1 VNPQYVNPAHVN
13 PANVDLPRLKSR
25 TRSLAVALAP
35 RSEPASPNVNR
46 SVTALLA
53 GLVAEPWGQVSPS
66 VYETG
71 RLVSIAPWLVGHRDR
86 VEFLV
91 DSQLSTGQW
100 PGPDQYAV
108 VPTLSATEALLAT
121 LRRADEGLAAG
132 RSAVLAAVN
141 RGLRA
146 LFAWFRHPATLSF
159 PDTPAIELIVP
170 TLIARVNVHL
180 AELEETPVVGMGKW
194 RGLARLRVPLSIDGQ
209 LVQAVEAAL
218 RHGRRVPAKFLHSLE
233 VAGADGAAAR
243 GVRPTALGTIGA
255 SPAAT
260 AAWLGERRDGGPSR
274 RRAHAYLEQVV
285 SRHGGPVPSVLPIT
299 TFEQAWVLNSL
310 KTIEPRSSSVR
321 EIAAALTAA
330 LTDDGVG
337 GGPGLPF
344 DADTTAVTLVALA
357 KFGVRADPQC
367 LWQYEVDTH
376 FCTWLG
382 ERTVSPTTNAHVLE
396 ALAGQTSRSPK
407 TRARLAASRHK
418 IATWLV
424 GQQLVDGT
432 WTDKWHASPYY
443 ATRSCV
449 TALAQRFDEPSLG
462 GVDRAMSWVL
472 DTQRDDGSWGWWN
485 GTAEETAYAMQAL
498 AAVRGRRGTVEA
510 LARGRAYLLSGPAE
524 DPPLWHDKD
533 LYRPTAVVRAAI
545 IGALQLPPLQPSAFV
560 PLQPA

>member
-1 VNPQYVNPAHVN
+1 VSPP
-13 PANVDLPRLKSR
+13 SR
-25 TRSLAVALAP
+25 SAAAVVPAP
-35 RSEPASPNVNR
+35 RPEPPSPSSRR
-46 SVTALLA
+46 SVSALLA

-86 VEFLV
+86 VDFLV
-91 DSQLSTGQW
+91 DSQLRTGRW
-100 PGPDQYAV
+100 PGPDEYAV

-121 LRRADEGLAAG
+121 VLQAGEGLAAG
-132 RSAVLAAVN
+132 RAAVLAAVN

-146 LFAWFRHPATLSF
+146 LFAWFRDPAKMSF
-159 PDTPAIELIVP
+159 PDTPAVELIVP
-170 TLIARVNVHL
+170 TLIARVNDHL
-180 AELEETPVVGMGKW
+180 DELDRSPVVGMGKW
-194 RGLARLRVPLSIDGQ
+194 RGTARLQVPLSIDQ
-209 LVQAVEAAL
+209 RLVLAVEAAL
-218 RHGRRVPAKFLHSLE
+218 RDGRRVPAKFLHSLE
-233 VAGADGAAAR
+233 IAGLDGQNAR
-243 GVRPTALGTIGA
+243 GVRPTAIGTIGA

-260 AAWLGERRDGGPSR
+260 ATWLGERRDGAAR
-274 RRAHAYLEQVV
+274 RRAYSYLEQVV
-285 SRHGGPVPSVLPIT
+285 RRHGGPVPSVLPIT
-299 TFEQAWVLNSL
+299 TFERAWVLNSL
-310 KTIEPRSSSVR
+310 ETIEPRSSSVR

-344 DADTTAVTLVALA
+344 DADTTAGTLVALG
-357 KFGVRADPQC
+357 KLGVRPDPQC

-376 FCTWLG
+376 FCTWRG
-382 ERTVSPTTNAHVLE
+382 ERTPSPTTNAHVLD

-407 TRARLAASRHK
+407 TRARLAASRDK

-424 GQQLVDGT
+424 GEQLGDGT

-449 TALAQRFDEPSLG
+449 TALAHRTDEPCAG
-462 GVDRAMSWVL
+462 AVDRALTWVL
-472 DTQRDDGSWGWWN
+472 DTQREDGSWGSWY

-498 AAVRGRRGTVEA
+498 AAVDGRRGPRDA
-510 LARGRAYLLSGPAE
+510 LARGRAYLSSGPAE

-545 IGALQLPPLQPSAFV
+545 IGALQLPDIPDLARTAQV
-560 PLQPA
+560 PRQRA